1 MDARFS
7 FDEMLEDGVTL
18 SKSLTSEDK
27 RIFMACVDLK
37 VHGHDTVTTEQIY
50 AAMGNTD
57 KLGADEREHML
68 RRIEVMSECS
78 VVIVNPK
85 ETVLQGRYGRVT
97 SQFYLLPTVVD
108 RMYKNGVIVEDAVT
122 IFEIPRLYNR
132 RRTRPNDRG

>member
-1 MDARFS
+1 MDARFI

-18 SKSLTSEDK
+18 SQSLTSEDK

-37 VHGHDTVTTEQIY
+37 VHGHDTVTTDQIY
-50 AAMGNTD
+50 EAMGNTGE
-57 KLGADEREHML
+57 LGSDERKHML
-68 RRIEVMSECS
+68 RRIEVMSECC

-85 ETVLQGRYGRVT
+85 ETVLQGWYGRVT

-122 IFEIPRLYNR
+122 MLEIPRLYTITKNKF
-132 RRTRPNDRG
+132 N

>member
-1 MDARFS
+1 MDARFL

-18 SKSLTSEDK
+18 SQPLTSEDK

-57 KLGADEREHML
+57 KLSADKREHML
-68 RRIEVMSECS
+68 RRIEMMSECC
-78 VVIVNPK
+78 VVITNPK
-85 ETVLQGRYGRVT
+85 ETVLQGQYGRVT

-132 RRTRPNDRG
+132 RR